1 MKTITKDVLE
11 VGIKRVSGIESLN
24 CMDSVSVEEP
34 LEIRI
39 RHSLSSVQSQT
50 FSQEQGARSIA
61 VTMRTPGADQE
72 LALGFLY
79 TEGIIS
85 SPTQV
90 VEVKGCGCNVV
101 EVLLD
106 GDLEIDPSLL
116 DRHSFIASSCGVCG
130 KKSIEAV
137 QARRSYQ
144 PKDPFPKVA
153 AEIIHALPEKLRSA
167 QKSFGQTGGL
177 HASGLF
183 DISGNLLF
191 LREDV
196 GRHNALDKLIG
207 ASAKSGLLPLE
218 KHIILVS
225 GRASFELVQKAAHA
239 GATVLAAVGA
249 PSTLAVELASAS
261 GMTLVGFVRNN
272 GFNIYTGADA
282 S

>member
-1 MKTITKDVLE
+1 M
-11 VGIKRVSGIESLN
+11 ESVN

-39 RHSLSSVQSQT
+39 SHSASSMQSRT
-50 FSQEQGARSIA
+50 LKQEQGARSIA

-79 TEGIIS
+79 TEAIIS

-90 VEVKGCGCNVV
+90 VEVKSRGCNVV

-249 PSTLAVELASAS
+249 PSSLAVELASAS

-272 GFNIYTGADA
+272 GFNIYTGAYA